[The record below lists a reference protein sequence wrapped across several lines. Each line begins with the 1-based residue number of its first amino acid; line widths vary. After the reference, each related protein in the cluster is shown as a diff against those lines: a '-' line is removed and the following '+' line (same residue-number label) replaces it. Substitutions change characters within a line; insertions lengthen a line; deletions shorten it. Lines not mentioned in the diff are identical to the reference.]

1 MTSKELFPTE
11 LLSTRFHST
20 DDELTV
26 LKTKLAA
33 AAADDHLLDVSYRII
48 DSPVGSL
55 LLAAT
60 ERGLVRL
67 AFANEDH
74 DAVLQSLADT
84 ISSRVLAAP
93 PRFEQTVRQLGDYFG
108 GTRRTFDVAVDLR
121 LAKGFRRT
129 VLEKLTSIRY
139 GETASYAAI
148 ADLAGNPAAVRAA
161 ASACSHNPL
170 PLLIPCHR
178 VVRSDGTIGQYQGG
192 TEAKRF
198 LLTLEQAA

>member
-1 MTSKELFPTE
+1 MTNKEPFSTE
-11 LLSTRFHST
+11 VFST
-20 DDELTV
+20 DFSVGADQLAI
-26 LKTKLAA
+26 LKAKLAA
-33 AAADDHLLDVSYRII
+33 AAADDHLLDVSYRVV

-60 ERGLVRL
+60 EIGLVRV

-84 ISSRVLAAP
+84 ISPRVLAAS
-93 PRFEQTVRQLGDYFG
+93 PRFEQAVRQLDDYFG
-108 GTRRTFDVAVDLR
+108 GTRRTFDVVVDLR

-129 VLEKLTSIRY
+129 VLEKLTSIPY
-139 GETASYAAI
+139 GNTASYSVI
-148 ADLAGNPAAVRAA
+148 ADLAGNPTAIRAA

-170 PLLIPCHR
+170 PLVLPCHR
-178 VVRSDGTIGQYQGG
+178 VVRSDGTIGQYLGG

-198 LLTLEQAA
+198 LLNLERAA